1 MKNNINFKKAFLI
14 ALIASLGISALTGI
28 FAFLFGSFGEF
39 EEKVLS
45 TTILI
50 AGYSLTGLCSAFLYE
65 KKKYLPLSYIG
76 IAVAVIGFIVTLLGF
91 WEIIEFDETI
101 GKIVVTFIVASIS
114 LSQVSLLLLIKY
126 DKAWVNKALIATIVF
141 ISIVAL
147 MLLYVI
153 FNDMEVENEFFFRL
167 LGTFAILD
175 VLGTITT
182 PILNK
187 ITTMK

>member
-39 EEKVLS
+39 EGKVLS

-114 LSQVSLLLLIKY
+114 LSQVSLLLLKKY

-147 MLLYVI
+147 MLMYVI